1 MQPFLRWYFPS
12 SQKEKKKEKLMVF
25 KCERGKSCAE
35 KKKKYK
41 KRRRRNM
48 FESQVRTT
56 YRSSPR
62 CVERDNLHVT
72 P

>member
-35 KKKKYK
+35 KKENEIIQKKKKKKYVW
-41 KRRRRNM
+41 
-48 FESQVRTT
+48 ESST
-56 YRSSPR
+56 YDLPIFTSVCR
-62 CVERDNLHVT
+62 ER
-72 P
+72 

>member
-35 KKKKYK
+35 KKKK
-41 KRRRRNM
+41 
-48 FESQVRTT
+48 
-56 YRSSPR
+56 
-62 CVERDNLHVT
+62 
-72 P
+72 